1 MVVGATV
8 VVVVVVGATVVVV
21 VVVGA
26 TVVVVVVVGATV
38 VVVVVGATVVVLV
51 VVGQLVGKSIQFSHV
66 PVEQTRIMVAPIGS
80 VTVYPATKSAAETCV
95 SNGDANPFASE
106 NKSNGPAAPPG
117 EWLRLFVLTCL
128 KELKLL
134 LLLCFLTLYLYN

>member
-1 MVVGATV
+1 VVVVVGATV

-26 TVVVVVVVGATV
+26 TVVVVVVVGATVVVVVVVGATVV

-95 SNGDANPFASE
+95 SNGDANPSAFE

-117 EWLRLFVLTCL
+117 GMVKVICI
-128 KELKLL
+128 
-134 LLLCFLTLYLYN
+134 NMS

>member
-1 MVVGATV
+1 VVVVVGATV

-26 TVVVVVVVGATV
+26 TVVVVVVVGATVVVVVVGATV

-95 SNGDANPFASE
+95 SNGDANPSAFE

-117 EWLRLFVLTCL
+117 GMVKVICI
-128 KELKLL
+128 
-134 LLLCFLTLYLYN
+134 NMS